1 MKASQVAYARAAS
14 LADAFD
20 MLDEA
25 GDRGRILAGG
35 QSLVA
40 ALNLRLDEDV
50 ALIDINFVAELS
62 GIDDEGDRVRIG
74 ALTRHAELG
83 ASDVIAEHVPLLTQA
98 VPLIAH
104 AAIRSR
110 GTIGGSLANA
120 DPAAELA
127 ACVVALGAEIIVA
140 SRDGER
146 RIPAEAF
153 FAGVFDTA
161 LESGEILTG
170 VSVPKLEAG
179 ETQCILELAR
189 RSGDYAIVGVA
200 GVRRVGGTRL
210 AYFGAGDTPVLASG
224 AMKAIDAGQDLTA
237 AIEALRS
244 DLDPP
249 SDANGTARYRHHLA
263 GVLLGRILDALG
275 PNAAKRMAA

>member
-1 MKASQVAYARAAS
+1 MKASQVAYASASS

-20 MLDEA
+20 MLNEA

-35 QSLVA
+35 QSLIA

-50 ALIDINFVAELS
+50 ALVDINFVAELS
-62 GIDDEGDRVRIG
+62 GIEDRGDHIHIG

-83 ASDVIAEHVPLLTQA
+83 ASDLIAEYAPLLTRA

-127 ACVVALGAEIIVA
+127 ACVVALGAEIVVA
-140 SRDGER
+140 SRDGKR

-153 FAGVFDTA
+153 FAGVFDTD
-161 LESGEILTG
+161 LEPGEILTG

-179 ETQCILELAR
+179 ETQAILELAR

-200 GVRRVGGTRL
+200 GVRRAGGTRL
-210 AYFGAGDTPVLASG
+210 AYFGAGDTPMLASG
-224 AMKAIDAGQDLTA
+224 AMAAIDGGKDLAA
-237 AIEALRS
+237 AIEALRG

-249 SDANGTARYRHHLA
+249 SDANGTTRYRHHLA

-275 PNAAKRMAA
+275 PAAEGRIAA